1 MNDNLR
7 QPNHVKR
14 MQMLGGMS
22 GVPDS
27 HDILYAGEDTD
38 AEGSA
43 DTFDSDV
50 EGAVVF
56 SFIPE
61 GDATFSEMEEA
72 GQAVAAHRV
81 EHTYGDRI
89 PVQGRFTRLVVESG
103 KVHIYKVKL

>member
-1 MNDNLR
+1 
-7 QPNHVKR
+7 
-14 MQMLGGMS
+14 MLGGMS

-27 HDILYAGEDTD
+27 HDILYAAPDDDTD
-38 AEGSA
+38 AEDLT